1 MVPVQCFGGS
11 LRSELSRIHAVVA
24 PPSRRLTAFKWGGAS
39 TFASAKKSLNGEPK
53 ARVRIDLT
61 DFQRR
66 EPPGRRRSGNCIVPA
81 DNPIWLRAVATQ
93 AVILSKDEDFAE
105 WVRRGRPGP
114 PVVWLRVGNTSRRA
128 LLIWF
133 TAFLPSIIND
143 LQRGERL
150 VEVR

>member
-1 MVPVQCFGGS
+1 M
-11 LRSELSRIHAVVA
+11 
-24 PPSRRLTAFKWGGAS
+24 GAAW
-39 TFASAKKSLNGEPK
+39 T
-53 ARVRIDLT
+53 
-61 DFQRR
+61 
-66 EPPGRRRSGNCIVPA
+66 
-81 DNPIWLRAVATQ
+81 
-93 AVILSKDEDFAE
+93 
-105 WVRRGRPGP
+105 PGP